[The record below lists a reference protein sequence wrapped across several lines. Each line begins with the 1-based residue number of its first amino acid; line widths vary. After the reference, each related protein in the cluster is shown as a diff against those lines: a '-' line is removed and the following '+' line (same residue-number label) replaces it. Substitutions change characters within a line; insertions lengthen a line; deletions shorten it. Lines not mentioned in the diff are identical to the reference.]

1 MYQECMLMYRLFYHL
16 SRLLYL
22 VLMILTHSTNNSN
35 NLLKLKQCLVMEDNK
50 FSNLIYILSIFVN
63 ICKIF
68 VNNLTV

>member
-22 VLMILTHSTNNSN
+22 VLMILAHSTNNSN
-35 NLLKLKQCLVMEDNK
+35 NLLKLKQYLVMEDNK